1 MRTTRHMNFE
11 NDKKFILHSI
21 QKFIDFNRLS
31 RSELLIDTM
40 NYAGRSTT
48 RSTSLNE
55 ERPWKSENRR
65 LGIMSV
71 QTAINIKNKMLLDDA
86 LALYF
91 INKYRTFK
99 LIIDSNRQ
107 NDQVDFLP
115 VPINIIDHGGSS
127 MAGQGNCCFLPKAT
141 FEVVEQLNNMANVH
155 FHGHDKI
162 VLSWPGCGNMEEIL
176 FLFFSGK
183 IDKKFVI
190 QANELDLFPIQ
201 SAFLNEDFILF
212 YVIIN
217 DNFNQPKFH
226 VKLGDVMDSST
237 IFPYRKTDIIWFTG
251 VVNPLLYL
259 GIITKF
265 TPNFLIMLQQMF
277 QSLAEHFDT
286 TDWFGF
292 IDTISGELRYTSS
305 GISLD
310 INQLIQD
317 KKFYGK
323 FYDLEKLK
331 QSHKM
336 LYDIGL
342 VLTRKYNR
350 SGASVNFEL
359 DSLLFKKHLPVSINI
374 AYPEQSDDNFHGKEM
389 LKNIVNAHLD
399 NRTIKN
405 LMGTW
410 YNSDRYTRFDK
421 QNDFVYTT
429 LEKYFDP
436 RNGKLLSNI

>member
-1 MRTTRHMNFE
+1 MRTTRRMNFE
-11 NDKKFILHSI
+11 NDKNFILHNI

-40 NYAGRSTT
+40 NYAGRST

-65 LGIMSV
+65 LEIIAV
-71 QTAINIKNKMLLDDA
+71 QTAINIKEKMLLDDA

-141 FEVVEQLNNMANVH
+141 FEIVEQLNNMANVH

-190 QANELDLFPIQ
+190 QANELDKSPIE

-226 VKLGDVMDSST
+226 VSFGDVMDSKT

-265 TPNFLIMLQQMF
+265 TPKFLIMLQQMF

-286 TDWFGF
+286 TDWFRF
-292 IDTISGELRYTSS
+292 IDTISGELRYSSS

-310 INQLIQD
+310 IKQVLQNR
-317 KKFYGK
+317 KFYQVY
-323 FYDLEKLK
+323 YDLEKLK
-331 QSHKM
+331 ECHKI
-336 LYDIGL
+336 LYNIGK
-342 VLTRKYNR
+342 VLTTKYMKN
-350 SGASVNFEL
+350 GASVNFEL
-359 DSLLFKKHLPVSINI
+359 DFLLHKDGRFTTINI
-374 AYPEQSDDNFHGKEM
+374 AYPLQSDDNLYGKSI
-389 LKNIVNAHLD
+389 LKNIVNDHLD

-429 LEKYFDP
+429 LVKYFDP